1 VRLTGSGRG
10 AENCLALERA
20 NSMIA
25 MASINAAGKLMTEY
39 RRIMR
44 HMTQTVGRPVGEAI
58 LKKTPYN
65 RKAARLGG
73 RAARPSECF
82 AHRRLGGDER
92 ETAPTLTSSA
102 PLLDRKRGWK
112 LRLPVRQT
120 ERPRGFGAHGLSGAG
135 PQSLGTDEG

>member
-73 RAARPSECF
+73 ERRGLPS
-82 AHRRLGGDER
+82 ALLIGGWGAMSGR
-92 ETAPTLTSSA
+92 QH
-102 PLLDRKRGWK
+102 
-112 LRLPVRQT
+112 LRLHHP
-120 ERPRGFGAHGLSGAG
+120 PRCWIASVDGN
-135 PQSLGTDEG
+135 

>member
-1 VRLTGSGRG
+1 R
-10 AENCLALERA
+10 
-20 NSMIA
+20 
-25 MASINAAGKLMTEY
+25 AAGWRGDIKKDAV
-39 RRIMR
+39 
-44 HMTQTVGRPVGEAI
+44 QQKGR
-58 LKKTPYN
+58 T
-65 RKAARLGG
+65 ARG

-120 ERPRGFGAHGLSGAG
+120 EQALHYSQTEPSNLKAGLRVACCDYYEG
-135 PQSLGTDEG
+135 PISRR